1 MPKATVRANAQ
12 ALPEAKHLKAAAPET
27 AASSDLEDD
36 IYRLVRML
44 RAIVHLQDS
53 ENEELQSAARFLTEN
68 ACKMAEDLDLKYQKS
83 LRTEKRGGSV
93 SSEEA
98 IR

>member
-1 MPKATVRANAQ
+1 MPKATLRANAQ
-12 ALPEAKHLKAAAPET
+12 AKPPKAAAPEP

-68 ACKMAEDLDLKYQKS
+68 ACKMGEDLDSKYQKS
-83 LRTEKRGGSV
+83 IRRTEKRGGSV

-98 IR
+98 TR

>member
-1 MPKATVRANAQ
+1 MSNATVRANAQ
-12 ALPEAKHLKAAAPET
+12 AMPDAAAAPEP

-68 ACKMAEDLDLKYQKS
+68 ACKMAEDLDFKYQKS

-98 IR
+98 TR